1 MTKSATHRRKLS
13 LSATM
18 MASSSSPTSPP
29 NPVATT
35 SSPYFLP
42 ELIPQIASCLTTLQD
57 FFAVRATY
65 RDLLPPSSSHLAS
78 QAPHLLLVPGSRAMF
93 HLPLRRRLRFRL
105 PLHDFDPNPAA
116 FYSFGCRIAMAS
128 PIHHELSFVHLLT
141 GERFRLPYP
150 PAPFCRL
157 LLSGDLV
164 LAFVPTVGRAVQYCR
179 LGDVEWRVASCTE
192 PYVLEDLIFL
202 KGNLHALVRS
212 EDAGGLCYR
221 LAVANLSD
229 KNTVELMFLGDN
241 LDTQAAHGS
250 SYFCLAECL
259 DELLLISAV
268 GDCPEEFHVFRWQSM
283 EGKWTRTT
291 SLGDCTLFLT
301 YFYFV
306 GCVVPTKGMTCF
318 SGYYFAS
325 SLGPDHPGVRRD
337 CLYFTDAKRKW
348 IEYSL
353 ADGSCDAFVAENL
366 EGAAR
371 PDSDFRAPVWV
382 FPSMC

>member
-1 MTKSATHRRKLS
+1 
-13 LSATM
+13 
-18 MASSSSPTSPP
+18 
-29 NPVATT
+29 
-35 SSPYFLP
+35 
-42 ELIPQIASCLTTLQD
+42 
-57 FFAVRATY
+57 
-65 RDLLPPSSSHLAS
+65 
-78 QAPHLLLVPGSRAMF
+78 
-93 HLPLRRRLRFRL
+93 
-105 PLHDFDPNPAA
+105 
-116 FYSFGCRIAMAS
+116 MAS
-128 PIHHELSFVHLLT
+128 PSHHELSFVHLLT
-141 GERFRLPYP
+141 GERFRLPHP

-179 LGDVEWRVASCTE
+179 LGDVEWRVASCNE
-192 PYVLEDLIFL
+192 PYVIEDLIFL

-212 EDAGGLCYR
+212 EDAGCLCYR

-229 KNTVELMFLGDN
+229 KNTVEFTFLGDH
-241 LDTQAAHGS
+241 LESQAAHGS
-250 SYFCLAECL
+250 LYFCLAECL
-259 DELLLISAV
+259 DELLLIGAV
-268 GDCPEEFHVFRWQSM
+268 GGCPEEFHVFRWQSR

-306 GCVVPTKGMTCF
+306 GCVVPAKGMTCF
-318 SGYYFAS
+318 SGYFFAS
-325 SLGPDHPGVRRD
+325 CLGPDHPGVRKD

-353 ADGSCDAFVAENL
+353 ADGSSDEFVAENL